1 MTVMNNSK
9 KKAYEMSEDFKK
21 FIKGEKAMHGYS
33 EEEAEALDN
42 WLQMLVINL
51 SKASENALHKFV
63 RRTGHAEAFLIGL
76 ARCTSTIIQNMED
89 EGITTKAG
97 SVWDFYYLALLPTAH
112 DIEQLRER
120 NDSQEE
126 ELAIA
131 LMDPS
136 QSIREIY
143 KRFFP
148 NLPEKYKDECMRELQ
163 KTRNIYMDNHLR

>member
-1 MTVMNNSK
+1 MKSSK
-9 KKAYEMSEDFKK
+9 KKAYEMREDFKK

-33 EEEAEALDN
+33 EEEAEALED
-42 WLQMLVINL
+42 WLLMLVANL

-76 ARCTSTIIQNMED
+76 ARFTCTIIQNMED
-89 EGITTKAG
+89 EGFTTKAG
-97 SVWDFYYLALLPTAH
+97 SVWDYYYLALLPTAH
-112 DIEQLRER
+112 DIEKLRDR
-120 NDSQEE
+120 DNSLEE

-136 QSIREIY
+136 QSIRKIY

-148 NLPEKYKDECMRELQ
+148 DLPEKNKDECMRELQ
-163 KTRNIYMDNHLR
+163 KTRNMFINNNLR